1 MNNKFISTLKRN
13 NKLWMFIP
21 YFLISVILVLI
32 PLIIVIIRAFTPAVV
47 STSQGNVSLPVSENW
62 NFIDYSVFEK
72 IMLSIGIAIVTSLLC
87 LLIGYPF
94 AYFLSLNKNKCL
106 KILTVSIVISPI
118 WMSFLIKLV
127 SLKTLFDLMNGSPN
141 STYGNIYSIIALV
154 YINLPIFI
162 LTIYTYINSI
172 PKNLLDASKDLGKNS
187 FQTFFFVIVPYTKN
201 AIISGLTLVFLP
213 SITVAGV
220 SKFMNN
226 SNDGELIGDIII
238 GQGQSA
244 LVSNIALSR
253 VSSLC
258 IILCAA
264 ILVLFAVFLIVKKVL
279 KIQKNKRDGGINY
292 E

>member
-1 MNNKFISTLKRN
+1 
-13 NKLWMFIP
+13 MFIP
-21 YFLISVILVLI
+21 YFLISIILVLI
-32 PLIIVIIRAFTPAVV
+32 PLIIVVIRAFTPAVV
-47 STSQGNVSLPVSENW
+47 SSGDGSVSLPVSENW
-62 NFIDYSVFEK
+62 NFIDYTVFEK
-72 IMLSIGIAIVTSLLC
+72 ILLSIGIAFVTSLLC
-87 LLIGYPF
+87 LVIGYPF

-187 FQTFFFVIVPYTKN
+187 LQTFFFVIVPYTKN
-201 AIISGLTLVFLP
+201 AIMSGLTLVFLP

-226 SNDGELIGDIII
+226 SNDGELVGDIIV

-253 VSSLC
+253 VSALC
-258 IILCAA
+258 IVLCAA
-264 ILVLFAVFLIVKKVL
+264 ILILFAIFLVIRKVL
-279 KIQKNKRDGGINY
+279 KVQKSKRDNGGVL
-292 E
+292 

>member
-1 MNNKFISTLKRN
+1 MNNKFISTIKKN
-13 NKLWMFIP
+13 NKFWMFIP
-21 YFLISVILVLI
+21 YFLISIILVLI
-32 PLIIVIIRAFTPAVV
+32 PLIIVVIRAFTPAVV
-47 STSQGNVSLPVSENW
+47 SSGDGSVSLPVSENW
-62 NFIDYSVFEK
+62 NFIDYTVFEK
-72 IMLSIGIAIVTSLLC
+72 ILLSIGIAFVTSLLC
-87 LLIGYPF
+87 LVIGYPF

-141 STYGNIYSIIALV
+141 STYGNVYSIIALV

-172 PKNLLDASKDLGKNS
+172 PKNLLDASKDLEKNS
-187 FQTFFFVIVPYTKN
+187 LQTFFFVIVPYTKN
-201 AIISGLTLVFLP
+201 AIMSGLTLVFLP

-226 SNDGELIGDIII
+226 SNDGELVGDIIV

-253 VSSLC
+253 VSALC
-258 IILCAA
+258 IVLCAA
-264 ILVLFAVFLIVKKVL
+264 ILILFAIFLVIRKVL
-279 KIQKNKRDGGINY
+279 KVQKSKRDNGGVL
-292 E
+292 

>member
-1 MNNKFISTLKRN
+1 MNNKFISTIKKN
-13 NKLWMFIP
+13 NKFWMFIP
-21 YFLISVILVLI
+21 YFLISIILVLI
-32 PLIIVIIRAFTPAVV
+32 PLIIVVIRAFTPAVV
-47 STSQGNVSLPVSENW
+47 SSGDGSVSLPVSENW
-62 NFIDYSVFEK
+62 NFIDYTVFEK
-72 IMLSIGIAIVTSLLC
+72 ILLSIGIAFVTSLLC
-87 LLIGYPF
+87 LVIGYPF

-141 STYGNIYSIIALV
+141 STYGNVYSIIALV

-172 PKNLLDASKDLGKNS
+172 PKNLLDASKDLEKNS
-187 FQTFFFVIVPYTKN
+187 LQTFFFVIVPYTKN
-201 AIISGLTLVFLP
+201 AIMSGLTLVFLP

-226 SNDGELIGDIII
+226 SNDGELVGDIIV

-253 VSSLC
+253 VSALC
-258 IILCAA
+258 IVLCAA
-264 ILVLFAVFLIVKKVL
+264 ILILFAIFLVIKKVL
-279 KIQKNKRDGGINY
+279 KVQKSKRDNGGVL
-292 E
+292 

>member
-1 MNNKFISTLKRN
+1 MNNKFISTIKKN
-13 NKLWMFIP
+13 NKFWMFIP
-21 YFLISVILVLI
+21 YFLISIILILI
-32 PLIIVIIRAFTPAVV
+32 PLIIVVIRAFTPAVV
-47 STSQGNVSLPVSENW
+47 SSGDGSVSLPVSENW
-62 NFIDYSVFEK
+62 NFIDYTVFEK
-72 IMLSIGIAIVTSLLC
+72 ILLSIGIAFVTSLLC
-87 LLIGYPF
+87 LVIGYPF

-141 STYGNIYSIIALV
+141 STYGNVYSIIALV

-187 FQTFFFVIVPYTKN
+187 LQTFFFVIVPYTKN
-201 AIISGLTLVFLP
+201 AIMSGLTLVFLP

-226 SNDGELIGDIII
+226 SNDGELVGDIIV

-253 VSSLC
+253 VSALC
-258 IILCAA
+258 IVLCAA
-264 ILVLFAVFLIVKKVL
+264 ILILFAIFLVIRKVL
-279 KIQKNKRDGGINY
+279 KVQKSKRDNGGVL
-292 E
+292 

>member
-1 MNNKFISTLKRN
+1 MNNKFISTIKKN
-13 NKLWMFIP
+13 NKFWMFIP
-21 YFLISVILVLI
+21 YFLISIILVLI
-32 PLIIVIIRAFTPAVV
+32 PLIIVVIRAFTPAVV
-47 STSQGNVSLPVSENW
+47 SSGDGSVSLPVSENW
-62 NFIDYSVFEK
+62 NFIDYTVFEK
-72 IMLSIGIAIVTSLLC
+72 ILLSIGIAFVTSLLC
-87 LLIGYPF
+87 LVIGYPF

-141 STYGNIYSIIALV
+141 STYGNVYSIIALV

-187 FQTFFFVIVPYTKN
+187 LQTFFFVIVPYTKN
-201 AIISGLTLVFLP
+201 AIMSGLTLVFLP

-226 SNDGELIGDIII
+226 SNDGELVGDIIV

-253 VSSLC
+253 VSALC
-258 IILCAA
+258 IVLCAA
-264 ILVLFAVFLIVKKVL
+264 ILILFAIFLVIRKVL
-279 KIQKNKRDGGINY
+279 KVQKSKRDNGGVL
-292 E
+292 

>member
-1 MNNKFISTLKRN
+1 
-13 NKLWMFIP
+13 MFIP
-21 YFLISVILVLI
+21 YFLISIILVLI
-32 PLIIVIIRAFTPAVV
+32 PLIIVVIRAFTPAVV
-47 STSQGNVSLPVSENW
+47 SSGDGSVSLPVSENW
-62 NFIDYSVFEK
+62 NFIDYTVFEK
-72 IMLSIGIAIVTSLLC
+72 ILLSIGIAFVTSLLC
-87 LLIGYPF
+87 LVIGYPF

-141 STYGNIYSIIALV
+141 STYGNVYSIIALV

-187 FQTFFFVIVPYTKN
+187 LQTFFFVIVPYTKN
-201 AIISGLTLVFLP
+201 AIMSGLTLVFLP

-226 SNDGELIGDIII
+226 SNDGELVGDIIV

-253 VSSLC
+253 VSALC
-258 IILCAA
+258 IVLCAA
-264 ILVLFAVFLIVKKVL
+264 ILILFAIFLVIKKVL
-279 KIQKNKRDGGINY
+279 KVQKSKRDNGGVL
-292 E
+292 

>member
-1 MNNKFISTLKRN
+1 MNNKFISTIKKN
-13 NKLWMFIP
+13 NKFWMFIP
-21 YFLISVILVLI
+21 YFLISIILVLI
-32 PLIIVIIRAFTPAVV
+32 PLIIVVIRAFTPAVV
-47 STSQGNVSLPVSENW
+47 SSGDGSVSLPVSENW
-62 NFIDYSVFEK
+62 NFIDYTVFEK
-72 IMLSIGIAIVTSLLC
+72 ILLSIGIAFVTSLLC
-87 LLIGYPF
+87 LVIGYPF

-187 FQTFFFVIVPYTKN
+187 LQTFFFVIVPYTKN
-201 AIISGLTLVFLP
+201 AIMSGLTLVFLP

-226 SNDGELIGDIII
+226 SNDGELVGDIIV

-253 VSSLC
+253 VSALC
-258 IILCAA
+258 IVLCAA
-264 ILVLFAVFLIVKKVL
+264 ILILFAIFLVIRKVL
-279 KIQKNKRDGGINY
+279 KVQKSKRDNGGVL
-292 E
+292 

>member
-1 MNNKFISTLKRN
+1 MNNKFISTIKKN
-13 NKLWMFIP
+13 NKFWMFIP
-21 YFLISVILVLI
+21 YFLISIILVLI
-32 PLIIVIIRAFTPAVV
+32 PLIIVVIRAFTPAVV
-47 STSQGNVSLPVSENW
+47 SSGDGSVSLPVSENW
-62 NFIDYSVFEK
+62 NFIDYTVFEK
-72 IMLSIGIAIVTSLLC
+72 ILLSIGIAFVTSLLC
-87 LLIGYPF
+87 LVIGYPF

-141 STYGNIYSIIALV
+141 STYGNVYSIIALV

-187 FQTFFFVIVPYTKN
+187 LQTFFFVIVPYTKN
-201 AIISGLTLVFLP
+201 AIMSGLTLVFLP

-226 SNDGELIGDIII
+226 SNDGELVGDIIV

-253 VSSLC
+253 VSALC
-258 IILCAA
+258 IVLCAA
-264 ILVLFAVFLIVKKVL
+264 ILILFAIFLVIKKVL
-279 KIQKNKRDGGINY
+279 KVQKSKRDNGGVL
-292 E
+292 